1 LVFFLN
7 QTNLLKIPPLS
18 EASYGRMLGGGP
30 PRPPPSFFPLFSIS
44 ETLIWISV
52 FLYFCRGAKMA
63 EKTAEKVEKTV
74 KTTITLADRLW
85 RDVKVYAARKGLKLT
100 QVVEAALEEYIR
112 EEPSER
118 VEKSEA

>member
-1 LVFFLN
+1 
-7 QTNLLKIPPLS
+7 
-18 EASYGRMLGGGP
+18 
-30 PRPPPSFFPLFSIS
+30 
-44 ETLIWISV
+44 
-52 FLYFCRGAKMA
+52 MA
-63 EKTAEKVEKTV
+63 EKTAEKAEKTV

-118 VEKSEA
+118 VKKSEA